1 MGITSFILKNGL
13 IALVMLKDND
23 MKKLFESLKKI
34 KEWVATD
41 GLLHFLVCYA
51 LMVALTPII
60 GWWALLVTILS
71 ALGKE
76 GYDYFVE
83 KDNNKEQVIHDLIC
97 DVVGMGCALVVV
109 LVWWIAYL

>member
-1 MGITSFILKNGL
+1 
-13 IALVMLKDND
+13 

-51 LMVALTPII
+51 LIVALTPIW
-60 GWWALLVTILS
+60 GWWTLLVTILV

-76 GYDYFVE
+76 AWDYFVQ
-83 KDNNKEQVIHDLIC
+83 KDNNKEQVVHDLIC
-97 DVVGMGCALVVV
+97 DGVGIVAAYLTI

>member
-1 MGITSFILKNGL
+1 MC
-13 IALVMLKDND
+13 KDND
-23 MKKLFESLKKI
+23 MKKLFETLKKI

-60 GWWALLVTILS
+60 GWWALLVTIFA

-83 KDNNKEQVIHDLIC
+83 KDNNKEQVIHDLMC
-97 DVVGMGCALVVV
+97 DCAGIILAYCTI
-109 LVWWIAYL
+109 LVWWIVYL